1 MYVFS
6 KIIFTEK
13 NSFFRQ
19 EIKANEEPFEKERAL
34 MSTLIVYCQKL
45 LPAANENSS
54 EDLNS
59 TNSSE
64 VNTKVDLK
72 NIQQISKDE
81 SAPENCTAYRKN
93 DDDDFLF
100 AGVTKKSG
108 NKSKGAKKL
117 KVRISNICSK
127 FLNGTFPCRN
137 DNLHPLGEKIIFLT
151 FLMEQIFHY

>member
-1 MYVFS
+1 MCVFS

-54 EDLNS
+54 EDLIN
-59 TNSSE
+59 SE
-64 VNTKVDLK
+64 VNNIVDLK

-81 SAPENCTAYRKN
+81 SAPENCTVYRKN

-100 AGVTKKSG
+100 AGVTKKTG
-108 NKSKGAKKL
+108 NKTKGAKKL
-117 KVRISNICSK
+117 KV
-127 FLNGTFPCRN
+127 
-137 DNLHPLGEKIIFLT
+137 
-151 FLMEQIFHY
+151 

>member
-81 SAPENCTAYRKN
+81 SAPENCTVYRKN

-100 AGVTKKSG
+100 AGVTRKYVQWLIG
-108 NKSKGAKKL
+108 IGW
-117 KVRISNICSK
+117 
-127 FLNGTFPCRN
+127 
-137 DNLHPLGEKIIFLT
+137 
-151 FLMEQIFHY
+151 